1 MLACAVDPHT
11 AGVAV
16 VDAYNGQDQTNRRDV
31 IQVDPR
37 TVKHACIFLMT
48 LVEAPYAYARTRL
61 DHSAFP
67 LNRTCVFTRR
77 ISAMEEYTA
86 GKHRSELE

>member
-37 TVKHACIFLMT
+37 TVKHACRHLTHMR
-48 LVEAPYAYARTRL
+48 ARDLTTVRF
-61 DHSAFP
+61 HSTEPVSLLGEFQQWKNI
-67 LNRTCVFTRR
+67 LQVSTVQN
-77 ISAMEEYTA
+77 
-86 GKHRSELE
+86 

>member
-31 IQVDPR
+31 IQVDHGQWSMHSLF
-37 TVKHACIFLMT
+37 KMT
-48 LVEAPYAYARTRL
+48 LVEAPYAYARTGL
-61 DHSAFP
+61 DHSVFP
-67 LNRTCVFTRR
+67 LNRTCVFTLR
-77 ISAMEEYTA
+77 ISAMEGYTA
-86 GKHRSELE
+86 GKRTAQS

>member
-31 IQVDPR
+31 IQVD
-37 TVKHACIFLMT
+37 H
-48 LVEAPYAYARTRL
+48 
-61 DHSAFP
+61 
-67 LNRTCVFTRR
+67 
-77 ISAMEEYTA
+77 
-86 GKHRSELE
+86 GQ